1 MKLYR
6 ILFGVVLIFGFAL
19 GYKGFI
25 KYYPNLLFKG
35 AERKIGGAENTIRL
49 GDLPDHK
56 SQMIVKPNPDFM
68 YVSCFFNLEDGPL
81 NLSANISSSNY
92 WSVAFYEPN
101 TVNFYVKNDEQFQ
114 SNKLNLLIAEKGK
127 LPQKVDKD
135 IELIES
141 KTKKGLILFRF
152 LVNSSDVDD
161 VSKIKQI
168 QKSIEIKR
176 VD

>member
-1 MKLYR
+1 
-6 ILFGVVLIFGFAL
+6 
-19 GYKGFI
+19 
-25 KYYPNLLFKG
+25 
-35 AERKIGGAENTIRL
+35 
-49 GDLPDHK
+49 
-56 SQMIVKPNPDFM
+56 MIAD
-68 YVSCFFNLEDGPL
+68 
-81 NLSANISSSNY
+81 
-92 WSVAFYEPN
+92 
-101 TVNFYVKNDEQFQ
+101 
-114 SNKLNLLIAEKGK
+114 KGK

-161 VSKIKQI
+161 VNKIKQI